1 MGKKLLLAD
10 DSVTIQKVVGISFA
24 SEDVELL
31 IVDNGNDAV
40 ERTRAI
46 RPDVVLADV
55 VMPGLNGYEVCEA
68 LQADPDLRHI
78 PVLLLT
84 GTFESFD
91 EKRAARCGA
100 AGHVAKPFEAQAL
113 VDRVRALLARLP
125 EHAPADSTLPPLA
138 NPSEIAPSNADAFD
152 FFEDGMAT
160 AEPTSTRSPD
170 SSPGADVFS
179 FGDAGTLEA
188 PPADPASNQEAA
200 TLDET
205 LAPAL
210 TATQFDSDFTTGAFE
225 SDLTTGATNANS
237 ANDPAQE
244 TILDPRGAS
253 GFDVSSSDLAGPF
266 TAPDSEELAGPFT
279 APDSEELAGP
289 FTAPDSDELAGP
301 FTAPDSE
308 ELAGPFTAPDSD
320 ELAGPFTAPDSD
332 ELAGPFTAPDSDEL
346 AGPFTT
352 LAAEPLGLDPDEPL
366 FTIGADEPVAAAGGE
381 SAFGSRAPATP
392 PAEAEIAFEVFTPGA
407 EPTAETELVVEPEP
421 IAATDDASAL
431 AATALAEVSPRLRE
445 SLHDTLE
452 KIAWES
458 LGDLS
463 DQIVRQAVARVE
475 QIAWEVIPQLTET
488 LIREEIRRMKGGTD
502 D

>member
-279 APDSEELAGP
+279 APDS
-289 FTAPDSDELAGP
+289 DELAGP

-308 ELAGPFTAPDSD
+308 
-320 ELAGPFTAPDSD
+320 
-332 ELAGPFTAPDSDEL
+332 EL

>member
-301 FTAPDSE
+301 FTAPDS
-308 ELAGPFTAPDSD
+308 
-320 ELAGPFTAPDSD
+320 D

>member
-301 FTAPDSE
+301 FTAPDS
-308 ELAGPFTAPDSD
+308 D
-320 ELAGPFTAPDSD
+320 ELAGPFTAPDS
-332 ELAGPFTAPDSDEL
+332 EEL

>member
-279 APDSEELAGP
+279 APDS
-289 FTAPDSDELAGP
+289 DELAGP

>member
-225 SDLTTGATNANS
+225 SDLTTGAF
-237 ANDPAQE
+237 E
-244 TILDPRGAS
+244 
-253 GFDVSSSDLAGPF
+253 SDL
-266 TAPDSEELAGPFT
+266 
-279 APDSEELAGP
+279 
-289 FTAPDSDELAGP
+289 
-301 FTAPDSE
+301 
-308 ELAGPFTAPDSD
+308 
-320 ELAGPFTAPDSD
+320 
-332 ELAGPFTAPDSDEL
+332 
-346 AGPFTT
+346 TT
-352 LAAEPLGLDPDEPL
+352 G
-366 FTIGADEPVAAAGGE
+366 
-381 SAFGSRAPATP
+381 
-392 PAEAEIAFEVFTPGA
+392 AFESDLTTGA
-407 EPTAETELVVEPEP
+407 F
-421 IAATDDASAL
+421 
-431 AATALAEVSPRLRE
+431 E
-445 SLHDTLE
+445 S
-452 KIAWES
+452 
-458 LGDLS
+458 
-463 DQIVRQAVARVE
+463 
-475 QIAWEVIPQLTET
+475 
-488 LIREEIRRMKGGTD
+488 
-502 D
+502 

>member
-279 APDSEELAGP
+279 
-289 FTAPDSDELAGP
+289 
-301 FTAPDSE
+301 
-308 ELAGPFTAPDSD
+308 
-320 ELAGPFTAPDSD
+320 
-332 ELAGPFTAPDSDEL
+332 
-346 AGPFTT
+346 T

>member
-301 FTAPDSE
+301 FT
-308 ELAGPFTAPDSD
+308 
-320 ELAGPFTAPDSD
+320 
-332 ELAGPFTAPDSDEL
+332 
-346 AGPFTT
+346 T

>member
-279 APDSEELAGP
+279 APDS
-289 FTAPDSDELAGP
+289 DELAGP

-308 ELAGPFTAPDSD
+308 

>member
-289 FTAPDSDELAGP
+289 FTAPDS
-301 FTAPDSE
+301 E

>member
-279 APDSEELAGP
+279 APDS
-289 FTAPDSDELAGP
+289 
-301 FTAPDSE
+301 
-308 ELAGPFTAPDSD
+308 D

-332 ELAGPFTAPDSDEL
+332 ELAGPFTA
-346 AGPFTT
+346 
-352 LAAEPLGLDPDEPL
+352 
-366 FTIGADEPVAAAGGE
+366 
-381 SAFGSRAPATP
+381 
-392 PAEAEIAFEVFTPGA
+392 
-407 EPTAETELVVEPEP
+407 
-421 IAATDDASAL
+421 
-431 AATALAEVSPRLRE
+431 
-445 SLHDTLE
+445 
-452 KIAWES
+452 
-458 LGDLS
+458 
-463 DQIVRQAVARVE
+463 
-475 QIAWEVIPQLTET
+475 
-488 LIREEIRRMKGGTD
+488 
-502 D
+502 

>member
-225 SDLTTGATNANS
+225 SDLTTGAFESDLTTGATNANS

-279 APDSEELAGP
+279 APDSE
-289 FTAPDSDELAGP
+289 
-301 FTAPDSE
+301 
-308 ELAGPFTAPDSD
+308 

>member
-301 FTAPDSE
+301 FTAPDS
-308 ELAGPFTAPDSD
+308 
-320 ELAGPFTAPDSD
+320 
-332 ELAGPFTAPDSDEL
+332 DEL

>member
-308 ELAGPFTAPDSD
+308 ELAGPFT
-320 ELAGPFTAPDSD
+320 
-332 ELAGPFTAPDSDEL
+332 
-346 AGPFTT
+346 T

>member
-266 TAPDSEELAGPFT
+266 TAPDS
-279 APDSEELAGP
+279 
-289 FTAPDSDELAGP
+289 
-301 FTAPDSE
+301 
-308 ELAGPFTAPDSD
+308 
-320 ELAGPFTAPDSD
+320 
-332 ELAGPFTAPDSDEL
+332 DEL